1 MRKKTIA
8 KKPSNLL
15 ARRRFVTLRGEY
27 GHEEVDLEMPGDVPI
42 GQLLIDLIKALN
54 WPIAEGDQP
63 LRYLVRTESGRI
75 LADTETLQDAGI
87 ENSDVLWITLAED
100 VASEDK
106 SEVQARS
113 TEFGAEAGPVSG
125 FTPVAATN
133 PSPKDRRGTL
143 APPRS
148 VRFTIQEPSLISP
161 QGLIFVLG
169 DPPIVIGRSSRDH
182 QPDIDLT
189 EIDTEI
195 VSSREH
201 AEILAEEDDFV
212 LIAKQTTNGTFVNGV
227 ELQPEESY
235 TLVDGDTIQFG
246 FEGVELTFLSGDSED
261 LPASFFQG

>member
-1 MRKKTIA
+1 MSKKTIG
-8 KKPSNLL
+8 KRPSDSL
-15 ARRRFVTLRGEY
+15 ARRRFVTLRSEY
-27 GHEEVDLEMPGDVPI
+27 GPDEVDLEMPGDLPI

-63 LRYLVRTESGRI
+63 LEYSMRTESGHI

-100 VASEDK
+100 VDPKEK
-106 SEVQARS
+106 SELYAKS
-113 TEFGAEAGPVSG
+113 TDFNAEVGPIGG
-125 FTPVAATN
+125 FAPVAATN

-169 DPPIVIGRSSRDH
+169 DPPISIGRSSRDH
-182 QPDIDLT
+182 QPDIDLS

-195 VSSREH
+195 VSSRDH
-201 AEILAEEDDFV
+201 AEILADEHLLV
-212 LIAKQTTNGTFVNGV
+212 LIARQTTNGTFVNGV
-227 ELQPEESY
+227 ELLPEEGH
-235 TLVDGDTIQFG
+235 TLEDGDTIQFG
-246 FEGVELTFLSGDSED
+246 FEGVELTYLSGAGED